1 MKLKYTLMA
10 YSNRQ
15 KRLHTS
21 SDESEANWPRFLVLE
36 RLEGTFEQ
44 TSLILLHRGIT
55 GMAGE
60 PKLLKRI
67 GKSAYLIETYKES
80 HSSSLLKT
88 NKIAN
93 IPVKITPH
101 KSLNSSKGIIKNPEL
116 KYCTET
122 EIHEELK
129 QYGVTS
135 VKKISIKRDNK
146 TIPTGTH
153 ILTFDIPTLPSSV
166 KIASLNIKV
175 ETYIPNP
182 LRCFC
187 CQKFGHHQSKCTRK
201 SICPKCGEDGH
212 PEEDCSSPVKCVNCE
227 GAHPAFS
234 RQCPKWQLEKKI
246 QTIKFTN
253 NISFQEARKIAQS
266 QAINTQQPSYAS
278 AVISSLKPK
287 STSTIGTQTETT
299 SSDPTPPNTSNSQ
312 IIGTPPVPLKS
323 TSSFSKSQTK
333 KTKVSLKKT

>member
-1 MKLKYTLMA
+1 MQPCHVDRVTCPCFIFLGALVHSAPWPGTCGLVPCPLVGLRGGWGARAMKLKYTLMA

-201 SICPKCGEDGH
+201 PICPKCGEDGH

-234 RQCPKWQLEKKI
+234 RQCPKWQLEKK
-246 QTIKFTN
+246 
-253 NISFQEARKIAQS
+253 SR
-266 QAINTQQPSYAS
+266 P
-278 AVISSLKPK
+278 
-287 STSTIGTQTETT
+287 
-299 SSDPTPPNTSNSQ
+299 SNSQ
-312 IIGTPPVPLKS
+312 TISL
-323 TSSFSKSQTK
+323 FK
-333 KTKVSLKKT
+333 KHVK